1 MAKNKVIFK
10 LDKNDSIVK
19 DGHVLYRLICDG
31 YKDEP
36 QYEPKVKKGD
46 KGGYIENLKQISTAV
61 DHAGALG

>member
-36 QYEPKVKKGD
+36 QMRHLNMKVTSSKMKK
-46 KGGYIENLKQISTAV
+46 ISANILKIIFKSF
-61 DHAGALG
+61 